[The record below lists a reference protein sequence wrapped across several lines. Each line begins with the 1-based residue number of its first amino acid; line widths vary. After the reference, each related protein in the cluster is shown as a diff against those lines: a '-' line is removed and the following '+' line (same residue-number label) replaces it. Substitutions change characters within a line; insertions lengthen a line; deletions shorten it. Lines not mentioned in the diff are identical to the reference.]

1 MRYTKRLLALSL
13 AALLACVSTAVA
25 EGQSSF
31 SGSMEAGAAGVG
43 ISDSAKRVNEYSV
56 IRPRQGAEAYGK
68 VDLTGVNNGIAVDVK
83 ADYMGSRDQKYDLG
97 IDIKRILRL
106 NSSYD
111 SFLHWL
117 DHDKIDYLDAG
128 IRRANLTTPGSA
140 AGWVVLSPNSVP
152 PAFNAVAETA
162 LGTEVRVVNPPVAN
176 TSQQFGRATVYGEDF
191 TKNDDFSIIRR
202 EWKNH
207 VDLTFPQLPNITFHA
222 GYRMEEREGTEQSIG
237 MSKCTA
243 CHITGQSRK
252 VDEQTEDFTAGATGR
267 FGLLTIDYSYLD
279 RQFREKAAAPVRRY
293 DPTNNPGTDYAPS
306 NTNFDNRITYDYE
319 AGALPY
325 DVIPDSDKESHILKA
340 RIDLPRSSIISASL
354 VNSKVESKKTDEPDP
369 NTANAAFGGFIYPK
383 KTIETTYDAYGLKA
397 TTKLTKKLTLN
408 ARLRYEEQESDD
420 RRVIYQ
426 LANTAPTG
434 GLGGAVD
441 LTSLDRVYHSVL
453 SREILTLGFDAIYRL
468 GLKDTLRLSYEFKD
482 LDREDEHF
490 GTTESHTIKADYKTR
505 PTKNLNARVGYTFQ
519 HFNRPF
525 EYEDAA
531 LYQNPVTGLNYF
543 DKDGNVATSYGD
555 PTTWAVGYILGTGPT
570 YGVEF
575 YDKRVAD
582 LSNQPEDVHEGKVAL
597 TWSPQAN
604 LSATVNL
611 RARFEENDLDHS
623 NWKQQTYSPGL
634 SVWYAPTN
642 NFNLTFA
649 YNYHAQST
657 ESDFCQGWYDG

>member
-1 MRYTKRLLALSL
+1 MQYTKRLLALSL
-13 AALLACVSTAVA
+13 AALLACATTASA
-25 EGQSSF
+25 EGTGSF
-31 SGSMEAGAAGVG
+31 SGSVEAGAAGVG
-43 ISDSAKRVNEYSV
+43 ISDDAKRVNEYSV
-56 IRPRQGAEAYGK
+56 IRPKQGAEAYGK
-68 VDLTGVNNGIAVDVK
+68 VDLTGVNDGIAVDVQ

-97 IDIKRILRL
+97 IDVKRILRL

-117 DHDKIDYLDAG
+117 DHDQIDYIDAG
-128 IRRANLTTPGSA
+128 IRGTGTYNGTLP
-140 AGWVVLSPNSVP
+140 LSPDNVP
-152 PAFNAVAETA
+152 GGFTAYNPATGQVTA
-162 LGTEVRVVNPPVAN
+162 AAPGPGV
-176 TSQQFGRATVYGEDF
+176 QQFGRATVYGEDF
-191 TKNDDFSIIRR
+191 AKDDDFSIIRR

-207 VDLTFPQLPNITFHA
+207 VDLTFPQLPNVTFHA

-267 FGLLTIDYSYLD
+267 FGLLTIDYSFLD
-279 RQFREKAAAPVRRY
+279 RQFREKAAAPMRTF
-293 DPTNNPGTDYAPS
+293 DPTNNPGANYAPS

-319 AGALPY
+319 SGSLPY
-325 DVIPDSDKESHILKA
+325 DVVPDSDKQSHVLKA
-340 RIDLPRSSIISASL
+340 RVDLPRNSIISASM

-369 NTANAAFGGFIYPK
+369 NTADPAFGGFILPK

-408 ARLRYEEQESDD
+408 ARMRYEEQESDD
-420 RRVIYQ
+420 RQVVYQ
-426 LANTAPTG
+426 LANPAPTG
-434 GLGGAVD
+434 GLGGQAVD
-441 LTSLDRVYHSVL
+441 LTSLDRTYHSVL

-490 GTTESHTIKADYKTR
+490 GTTESHTIKAAYKTR
-505 PTKNLNARVGYTFQ
+505 PAKNLNARVNYTFQ

-543 DKDGNVATSYGD
+543 DKDGNVATTYGD
-555 PTTWAVGYILGTGPT
+555 TSTWAVGYILGTGPT
-570 YGVEF
+570 YGREF
-575 YDKRVAD
+575 YDQRVAD
-582 LSNQPEDVHEGKVAL
+582 LSNQPEDVHEGNVAL

-611 RARFEENDLDHS
+611 RARFEENELDFS
-623 NWKQQTYSPGL
+623 SWKQQTYSPGL